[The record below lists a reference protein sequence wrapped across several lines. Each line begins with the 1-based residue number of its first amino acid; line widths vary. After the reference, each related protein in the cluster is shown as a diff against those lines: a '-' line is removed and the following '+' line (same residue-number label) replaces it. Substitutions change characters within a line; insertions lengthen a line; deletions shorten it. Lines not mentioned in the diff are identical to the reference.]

1 MHLISPHLFSGFF
14 CYIDPNAGG
23 WLFQMIFPIF
33 VAIGGAFLVLRRKVG
48 AFFRRLFGPRDRKP
62 DDPK

>member
-1 MHLISPHLFSGFF
+1 MHLVALHSFF
-14 CYIDPNAGG
+14 GLLCYIDPNAGG

-33 VAIGGAFLVLRRKVG
+33 VAIGGAFMVLRRKVG
-48 AFFRRLFGPRDRKP
+48 AFFKRLFGPRLKKP